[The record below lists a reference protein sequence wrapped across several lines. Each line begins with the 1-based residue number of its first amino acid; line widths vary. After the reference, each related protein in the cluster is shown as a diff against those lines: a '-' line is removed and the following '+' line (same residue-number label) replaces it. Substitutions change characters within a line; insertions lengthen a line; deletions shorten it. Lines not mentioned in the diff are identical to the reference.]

1 MQPLK
6 YLGRAVQ
13 LVLDC
18 SVVLLAIAFILVS
31 TLFALI
37 ATAGEAIVFW
47 LRHHDDAKAR
57 TRAGWQQGI

>member
-31 TLFALI
+31 TLFAAV
-37 ATAGEAIVFW
+37 ATACETVAFW
-47 LRHHDDAKAR
+47 IRHHGNAKAR